1 MLVGDVAPES
11 YKPSYPITDSH
22 LKEAKMS
29 RNTLIK
35 IASLILMVVSFIAYI
50 AGASAFPIASENLL
64 PWSVWFLISV
74 IINIALWSSVMRL
87 LTFSLAVIWF
97 YAFVAGLVPESS
109 TAVNLTAL
117 DWSDPDA
124 VAEQG
129 ALVFNGKGQCSA
141 CHTVDTSAP
150 KGRCPDLTDI
160 GINAASRVPG
170 MDAKTYLIESLYEPA
185 NYLVPGYGKIMPE
198 VWKAPIAL
206 SKLEIQAVI
215 AYLESQGGEID
226 PTDFDEPIDR
236 ADPATAAAALPPLLT
251 GDPELGKK
259 VFVTAACNACHVVQ
273 GVESPAAGD
282 TSADF
287 EVVTA
292 PDLTEIAAFNDM
304 RYLEESV
311 LLPSAQIVS
320 GYGAVTVTANGITYQ
335 GTLVS
340 QDTEQIVVRTKT
352 ADGVE
357 EEHTILLSD
366 LDEEPIEELSNLQ
379 ARGYFTLTL
388 TPIDADA
395 PVTGEIVSETEE
407 TVTLKIN
414 GEDKTFSKT
423 DVKSQMTVVTF
434 DGDEIVGAH
443 ISGTMDDDEIVLIVD
458 GSEEV
463 FDTFDIEEATFTR
476 SSGKKLLV
484 TSPMPENFPL
494 ILSVLDMTNLLS
506 FLSTLTGATAEA
518 APAETDDASAE

>member
-1 MLVGDVAPES
+1 
-11 YKPSYPITDSH
+11 
-22 LKEAKMS
+22 MS

-74 IINIALWSSVMRL
+74 IVNIVLWTSVMRL

-109 TAVNLTAL
+109 TAVNLTEL

-150 KGRCPDLTDI
+150 PGRCPDLTDI
-160 GINAASRVPG
+160 GVNAANRVPG
-170 MDAKTYLIESLYEPA
+170 MDAKAYLIESMYQPA
-185 NYLVPGYGKIMPE
+185 NFLVPGYGKIMPE

-206 SKLEIQAVI
+206 SKLEIEAVI
-215 AYLESQGGEID
+215 AYLQSQGGEID
-226 PTDFDEPIDR
+226 PTPFDEPIDR
-236 ADPATAAAALPPLLT
+236 ADVGATAEALPPLLT

-259 VFVTAACNACHVVQ
+259 VFVDAACNACHVVT
-273 GVESPAAGD
+273 GVESPAAGE
-282 TSADF
+282 TTNEDF

-292 PDLTEIAAFNDM
+292 PDLSEIAAFNDM

-311 LLPSAQIVS
+311 LIPGAQIVS
-320 GYGAVTVTANGITYQ
+320 GYGAVTVRAKGTTFQ

-340 QDTEQIVVRTKT
+340 QDEEKIVVRTKT

-357 EEHTILLSD
+357 EEHTILFSEFD
-366 LDEEPIEELSNLQ
+366 DEPIEELTDLKVK
-379 ARGYFTLTL
+379 GYFTLTL
-388 TPIDADA
+388 TPVDADA
-395 PVTGEIVSETEE
+395 PVSGQLVSETAE
-407 TVTLKIN
+407 TVTLKV
-414 GEDKTFSKT
+414 GEENQTFSKT
-423 DVKSQMTVVTF
+423 DVKSLMTVVPF
-434 DGDEIVGAH
+434 DDDEIVGEYV
-443 ISGTMDDDEIVLIVD
+443 SGTIDDEIVLIVD
-458 GSEEV
+458 GSEEIY
-463 FDTFDIEEATFTR
+463 DGLDLEETILTR
-476 SSGKKLLV
+476 ASGKRFLV
-484 TSPMPENFPL
+484 TSPMPENFPTM
-494 ILSVLDMTNLLS
+494 LSVADLTNLLS
-506 FLSTLTGATAEA
+506 FLSTLTGATAKAVPEEA
-518 APAETDDASAE
+518 AEAPAE

>member
-1 MLVGDVAPES
+1 
-11 YKPSYPITDSH
+11 
-22 LKEAKMS
+22 MS

-74 IINIALWSSVMRL
+74 IINIVLWSNVMKL

-97 YAFVAGLVPESS
+97 YAFVASLVPESS
-109 TAVNLTAL
+109 TAVSVTEL
-117 DWSDPDA
+117 DWSDPDG

-129 ALVFNGKGQCSA
+129 ALIFSGKGQCSA
-141 CHTVDTSAP
+141 CHTVDPSAP
-150 KGRCPDLTDI
+150 PGRCPDLTDI
-160 GINAASRVPG
+160 GINAASRIPG
-170 MDAKTYLIESLYEPA
+170 MDPKTYLIESLYFPA
-185 NYLVPGYGKIMPE
+185 NHLVPGYGKIMPE
-198 VWKAPIAL
+198 VWKVPIAL
-206 SKLEIQAVI
+206 SHLEIQAVI

-226 PTDFDEPIDR
+226 PTPFEEPIDR
-236 ADPATAAAALPPLLT
+236 KDPAVAAEVLPPLLT

-259 VFVTAACNACHVVQ
+259 VFVSAACISCHAVQ
-273 GVESPAAGD
+273 GIESPAAGE
-282 TSADF
+282 TTTDF

-292 PDLTEIAAFNDM
+292 PDLSEIAAFNDM

-311 LLPSAQIVS
+311 LLPSAQIVT
-320 GYGAVTVTANGITYQ
+320 GFGAVTVTANGVTYQ
-335 GTLVS
+335 GTLVT
-340 QDTEQIVVRTKT
+340 QNTEQIVIRTKT

-379 ARGYFTLTL
+379 ARGYLTLTL
-388 TPIDADA
+388 TPADA
-395 PVTGEIVSETEE
+395 NTPVTGEVESETDE
-407 TVTLKIN
+407 TVTLIIN
-414 GEDKTFSKT
+414 GEKRAFSKT
-423 DVKSQMTVVTF
+423 DVKSQMTLLTF
-434 DGDEIVGAH
+434 DGDELVGAH
-443 ISGTMDDDEIVLIVD
+443 VSGTLDDDEIILNVD

-463 FDTFDIEEATFTR
+463 IDTFDVEEATFTR
-476 SSGKKLLV
+476 ASGKKLLV

-494 ILSVLDMTNLLS
+494 LLSVSDMANLLT

-518 APAETDDASAE
+518 VPVEADNASAE

>member
-1 MLVGDVAPES
+1 
-11 YKPSYPITDSH
+11 
-22 LKEAKMS
+22 MS

-74 IINIALWSSVMRL
+74 VINIVLWSNVMKL

-97 YAFVAGLVPESS
+97 YAFVASLVPESS
-109 TAVNLTAL
+109 TAVSLTEL
-117 DWSDPDA
+117 DWSDPEA

-150 KGRCPDLTDI
+150 PGRCPDLTDI
-160 GINAASRVPG
+160 GVNAASRIPG
-170 MDAKTYLIESLYEPA
+170 MDARTYLIESLYFPA
-185 NYLVPGYGKIMPE
+185 NHLIPGYGKIMPE
-198 VWKAPIAL
+198 IWKAPIAL
-206 SKLEIQAVI
+206 SHVEIQAVI

-226 PTDFDEPIDR
+226 PTPFEEPIDR
-236 ADPATAAAALPPLLT
+236 KDAAVVAEALPPLLT

-259 VFVTAACNACHVVQ
+259 VFVSAACNACHVVQ
-273 GVESPAAGD
+273 GVESPAAGE

-292 PDLTEIAAFNDM
+292 PDLSEIAAFNDM
-304 RYLEESV
+304 RYLEESI
-311 LLPSAQIVS
+311 LMPSAQIVS
-320 GYGAVTVTANGITYQ
+320 GYGAVTVRANGVTYQ

-340 QDTEQIVVRTKT
+340 QDEEKIVVRTKT

-357 EEHTILLSD
+357 EEHTILLSE
-366 LDEEPIEELSNLQ
+366 LDEEPIEELTDLQ
-379 ARGYFTLTL
+379 ANGYFTLTL
-388 TPIDADA
+388 TPADADA
-395 PVTGEIVSETEE
+395 PVSGTIVSETAE
-407 TVTLKIN
+407 TVTLKVN

-423 DVKSQMTVVTF
+423 DVKSMMTVVTF
-434 DGDEIVGAH
+434 DGDEIVGEYV
-443 ISGTMDDDEIVLIVD
+443 SGTIDDDEIVLIID
-458 GSEEV
+458 GSEEI
-463 FDTFDIEEATFTR
+463 FDTFDLEEVTFTR
-476 SSGKKLLV
+476 ASGKKLLV

-494 ILSVLDMTNLLS
+494 LLSVLDMSNLLS

-518 APAETDDASAE
+518 VPAETGETPAE

>member
-1 MLVGDVAPES
+1 
-11 YKPSYPITDSH
+11 
-22 LKEAKMS
+22 
-29 RNTLIK
+29 
-35 IASLILMVVSFIAYI
+35 MVVSFIAYI

-74 IINIALWSSVMRL
+74 IVNIVLWSNVMKL

-170 MDAKTYLIESLYEPA
+170 MDAKAYFIESLYEPA
-185 NYLVPGYGKIMPE
+185 KYLVPGYGKIMPE
-198 VWKAPIAL
+198 IWKAPIVL
-206 SKLEIQAVI
+206 SKLEIEAVI
-215 AYLESQGGEID
+215 AYLQSQGGEID
-226 PTDFDEPIDR
+226 PTPFDEPIDR
-236 ADPATAAAALPPLLT
+236 ADTATAAAALPPLLT
-251 GDPELGKK
+251 GDPDLGKK
-259 VFVTAACNACHVVQ
+259 VFVSTACISCHVVQ
-273 GVESPAAGD
+273 GIESPAAGETD
-282 TSADF
+282 TDF

-292 PDLTEIAAFNDM
+292 PDLSEIAAFNNM

-311 LLPSAQIVS
+311 LIPSAQIVS
-320 GYGAVTVTANGITYQ
+320 GYGAVTIRANGTTFQ

-340 QDTEQIVVRTKT
+340 QDTEKIVVRTKT

-357 EEHTILLSD
+357 EEHTLLLSE
-366 LDEEPIEELSNLQ
+366 LDDEPIEDLTNLK

-388 TPIDADA
+388 TPTDADA
-395 PVTGEIVSETEE
+395 PVSGEIVSETDE

-423 DVKSQMTVVTF
+423 DVKSQLTIITF
-434 DGDEIVGAH
+434 DGDEIVGAVV
-443 ISGTMDDDEIVLIVD
+443 SGSLEDDEIVLNVD
-458 GSEEV
+458 GSEET
-463 FDTFDIEEATFTR
+463 FEPFFDIEEATFTR
-476 SSGKKLLV
+476 ASGKKLLV

-494 ILSVLDMTNLLS
+494 LLSVSDMSNLLS

-518 APAETDDASAE
+518 APEETEGAPAE

>member
-1 MLVGDVAPES
+1 
-11 YKPSYPITDSH
+11 
-22 LKEAKMS
+22 
-29 RNTLIK
+29 
-35 IASLILMVVSFIAYI
+35 MVVSFIAYI

-74 IINIALWSSVMRL
+74 VLNIVLWSNVMKL

-97 YAFVAGLVPESS
+97 YAFVASLVPESS
-109 TAVNLTAL
+109 TAVSLTEL

-141 CHTVDTSAP
+141 CHTVDPSAP
-150 KGRCPDLTDI
+150 PGRCPDLTDI
-160 GINAASRVPG
+160 GVNAASRVPG
-170 MDAKTYLIESLYEPA
+170 MSAKDYLIESLYEPEK
-185 NYLVPGYGKIMPE
+185 YLVTGYGKIMPP

-206 SKLEIQAVI
+206 SKLEIEAVI
-215 AYLESQGGEID
+215 AYLQSQGGEID
-226 PTDFDEPIDR
+226 PTPFDEPIDR
-236 ADPATAAAALPPLLT
+236 ADTAVAAAALPPLLT
-251 GDPELGKK
+251 GDPDLGKK
-259 VFVTAACNACHVVQ
+259 VFVSAACISCHAVT
-273 GVESPAAGD
+273 GIESPAAGE
-282 TSADF
+282 TTTDF

-292 PDLTEIAAFNDM
+292 PDLSEIAAFNDM
-304 RYLEESV
+304 RYLEESI
-311 LLPSAQIVS
+311 LLPAAQIVS
-320 GYGAVTVTANGITYQ
+320 GYGAVTVRANGITYQ

-379 ARGYFTLTL
+379 ARGYLTLTL
-388 TPIDADA
+388 TPTDADA

-423 DVKSQMTVVTF
+423 DVKSMMTVVTF
-434 DGDEIVGAH
+434 DGDEIVGEYV
-443 ISGTMDDDEIVLIVD
+443 SGTMDDDEIVLIVD
-458 GSEEV
+458 GSEEI
-463 FDTFDIEEATFTR
+463 FDTFDLEEVTFTR
-476 SSGKKLLV
+476 ASGKKLLV

-494 ILSVLDMTNLLS
+494 LLSVSDMTNLLS

>member
-1 MLVGDVAPES
+1 
-11 YKPSYPITDSH
+11 
-22 LKEAKMS
+22 MS
-29 RNTLIK
+29 RNTIIK

-64 PWSVWFLISV
+64 PWSAWFLISV
-74 IINIALWSSVMRL
+74 ILNIVLWSNVMKL

-97 YAFVAGLVPESS
+97 YAFVASLVPESS
-109 TAVNLTAL
+109 TAVSLTEL

-129 ALVFNGKGQCSA
+129 ALVFNGKGQCAA
-141 CHTVDTSAP
+141 CHTVDPSAP
-150 KGRCPDLTDI
+150 PGRCPDLTDI
-160 GINAASRVPG
+160 GINAANRIPG
-170 MDAKTYLIESLYEPA
+170 MGAKDYLIESLYEPA
-185 NYLVPGYGKIMPE
+185 KHLIPGYGKIMPE

-206 SKLEIQAVI
+206 SKLEIEAVI
-215 AYLESQGGEID
+215 AYLQSQGGEID
-226 PTDFDEPIDR
+226 PTPFDEPIDR
-236 ADPATAAAALPPLLT
+236 ADTAVAAAALPPLLT

-259 VFVTAACNACHVVQ
+259 VFVSAACISCHAVT
-273 GVESPAAGD
+273 GIESPAAGE
-282 TSADF
+282 TTTDF

-292 PDLTEIAAFNDM
+292 PDLSEIAAFNDM

-311 LLPSAQIVS
+311 LLPAAQIVS
-320 GYGAVTVTANGITYQ
+320 GYGAVTVRANGITYQ

-379 ARGYFTLTL
+379 EKGYLTLTL
-388 TPIDADA
+388 TPADADA
-395 PVTGEIVSETEE
+395 PVTGDIVSETDE

-423 DVKSQMTVVTF
+423 DVKSQMTVLTF

-443 ISGTMDDDEIVLIVD
+443 ISGTMDDDEIVLNVD
-458 GSEEV
+458 GSEV
-463 FDTFDIEEATFTR
+463 VIDTFDAEEVTFTR
-476 SSGKKLLV
+476 ASGKKLLI

-494 ILSVLDMTNLLS
+494 LLSVSDMTNLLS